1 MADRILVTRSSM
13 PSFEEYCEEIVPL
26 WKSHRLTNMGV
37 EHKKLEAALKEKL
50 VVDNLVLSTN
60 GHNVLECVLEGAFCE

>member
-13 PSFEEYCEEIVPL
+13 PSFEEYCEEIVSL